1 MSDGWSAEKRVLA
14 GLGAMVLLELL
25 EQAVGL
31 RHRAARAVAMRVY
44 EFDRAS
50 RHGSHRAE
58 VIMFLAGMGGARRHH
73 R

>member
-1 MSDGWSAEKRVLA
+1 MTDGWDPQKRVLA
-14 GLGAMVLLELL
+14 GLGAMLFLEVLER
-25 EQAVGL
+25 AVGL
-31 RHRAARAVAMRVY
+31 RRRATQVVATRVY

-58 VIMFLAGMGGARRHH
+58 VIMFLAGVGAARRQP

>member
-1 MSDGWSAEKRVLA
+1 MTEGWTPDKRVLY
-14 GLGAMVLLELL
+14 GLGAMVALELL
-25 EQAVGL
+25 ERAVGL
-31 RHRAARAVAMRVY
+31 RHRASRAVAMRVY

-58 VIMFLAGMGGARRHH
+58 VIMFLAGLGGARRP